1 MLCNKTSQNWW
12 HKMTIICS
20 PVDRALGV
28 ALFQVAGSGPS
39 KSLPHAV
46 GPSRSVLW
54 VSFWARHYLE
64 MVFQWQFGRSQ
75 IHEKEPVRFLHVQAL
90 LPEPARGYFSHV
102 PLAGAGHREETCS
115 SYRSGWGSDSS
126 WTIRDSIQ
134 VVDSN
139 PTSLF
144 YREED
149 GNCKHVGVMCMWYVS
164 RDMIA

>member
-1 MLCNKTSQNWW
+1 
-12 HKMTIICS
+12 MTIICS
-20 PVDRALGV
+20 PMDRSLGV

-46 GPSRSVLW
+46 GPSRSVSW
-54 VSFWARHYLE
+54 VSFWARDYLE
-64 MVFQWQFGRSQ
+64 MVFQWWFGRSQ
-75 IHEKEPVRFLHVQAL
+75 IHEKEPVMFLHVQAL
-90 LPEPARGYFSHV
+90 LPEPACGYFSHV
-102 PLAGAGHREETCS
+102 PSAGAGHREETCS

-126 WTIRDSIQ
+126 RTVRDSIQ

-149 GNCKHVGVMCMWYVS
+149 GDRKHVGVMCMWHVS
-164 RDMIA
+164 GDMIG